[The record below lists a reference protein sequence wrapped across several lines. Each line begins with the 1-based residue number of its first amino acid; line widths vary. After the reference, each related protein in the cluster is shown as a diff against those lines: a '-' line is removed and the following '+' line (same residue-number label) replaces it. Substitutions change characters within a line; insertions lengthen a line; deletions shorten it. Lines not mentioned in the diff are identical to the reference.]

1 MKTENAVLVLVLAA
15 APLLMCGCNT
25 PGTPQ
30 DTVTITYEQVGS
42 CNGYQQTTGPGGSGP
57 QTMVSPGPNAAF
69 ATFRVVTIDN
79 SKSSQDFNFEPTRL
93 FINQTPK
100 AFMSSSLSLTRDLGV
115 FAAVPVTVAKGKSQG
130 NNGITVTVVPTVAA
144 NGASEANNT
153 SYFLLYDTPTPS
165 LGVVLV
171 KKNPSQT
178 SWAQTD
184 NCLAIQF

>member
-1 MKTENAVLVLVLAA
+1 
-15 APLLMCGCNT
+15 
-25 PGTPQ
+25 
-30 DTVTITYEQVGS
+30 
-42 CNGYQQTTGPGGSGP
+42 
-57 QTMVSPGPNAAF
+57 
-69 ATFRVVTIDN
+69 
-79 SKSSQDFNFEPTRL
+79 
-93 FINQTPK
+93 
-100 AFMSSSLSLTRDLGV
+100 MSSSLSLTRDLGV

>member
-57 QTMVSPGPNAAF
+57 QTMVSAGPNAAF

-130 NNGITVTVVPTVAA
+130 NNGMIATGVPTVAA
-144 NGASEANNT
+144 DAASERTNT
-153 SYFLLYDTPTPS
+153 SYLVLHQPPKPR
-165 LGVVLV
+165 LGDCLV
-171 KKNPSQT
+171 QKHP
-178 SWAQTD
+178 AQ
-184 NCLAIQF
+184 